1 MSDTTNTASPSALQY
16 FEDALED
23 SGKLDVILR
32 NLIGT
37 LEKRG
42 LQLSP
47 DVELPIQQIR
57 QNLVRAQRE
66 YEMVIDQLDQLQ
78 NLVRNSA
85 LITSSLH
92 LDQVLE
98 QVVDNVIHLTDAER
112 AYLMLKE
119 RDSDIL
125 SI

>member
-1 MSDTTNTASPSALQY
+1 MSDTTNMASSSTLQL
-16 FEDALED
+16 FDEALED
-23 SGKLDVILR
+23 TGKLDGILR
-32 NLIGT
+32 NLLSA
-37 LEKRG
+37 LEKHG

-47 DVELPIQQIR
+47 DVVLPIRQIR

-66 YEMVIDQLDQLQ
+66 YEKVIDQLDQLQ

-98 QVVDNVIHLTDAER
+98 QVVDNVIHLTDA
-112 AYLMLKE
+112 
-119 RDSDIL
+119 
-125 SI
+125 